1 VLEVNDQGAI
11 YYGRDPSEQGIVVR
25 YNVIENIPDNYI
37 TAAIYHDDGACGL
50 TAYSNIFINAGQRNV
65 LVGGGSN
72 NIYFNNLFVGRKHA
86 VFIDNRLASWLKGLT
101 PRDNGLFA
109 KRLQAV
115 HYQDSTYAT
124 HYPGLVYGSAGWGYG
139 WGGPWG
145 WYNPWGWYGYGG
157 YSYPVGSEKYRY
169 AHLIV
174 EAIDRKTNSVVWQAR
189 GSSEINTPEKSI
201 NKLPE
206 VVNGIFKQYPLKKK
220 K

>member
-1 VLEVNDQGAI
+1 MSINMKRLVYILALGLLTVFVAACSSVQYNTTRVHSNDFSQYKTYGWLPPVDSLSKDYFSNDIARSNILASANHELESLGLQYVK
-11 YYGRDPSEQGIVVR
+11 
-25 YNVIENIPDNYI
+25 ENPDILFRYI
-37 TAAIYHDDGACGL
+37 TI
-50 TAYSNIFINAGQRNV
+50 V
-65 LVGGGSN
+65 N
-72 NIYFNNLFVGRKHA
+72 NKSRM
-86 VFIDNRLASWLKGLT
+86 
-101 PRDNGLFA
+101 
-109 KRLQAV
+109 
-115 HYQDSTYAT
+115 
-124 HYPGLVYGSAGWGYG
+124 VYGSAGWGFG

-169 AHLIV
+169 AHLII